1 MASME
6 SNATAK
12 GETASC
18 WRRAGEGNGTSLG
31 ESMEA
36 CLLGKREMVV
46 GRGTRGIIYS
56 KYKE

>member
-1 MASME
+1 ME

-36 CLLGKREMVV
+36 CLFGKREMVV